1 MGFKQAFLA
10 SSVLAT
16 LVSAQSQLWGQCGG
30 MQWTGPTTCV
40 SGSTCTFSNPW
51 YSQCLPGSAAPSSST
66 TTTTQRQTTTSQRPT
81 TTSIIPTTSLT
92 VTTSYT
98 TSVEA
103 TTSSF
108 TTSVRPSSTTTA
120 SSTPTPGSSS
130 KAILWATHY
139 DGTLSTLTFTVSGS
153 AYSLVSSSKQTTC
166 GTQPSWLTYDATTST
181 LYCLDEYYISGQLF
195 SYAVGSSGIP
205 SQTSKV
211 TTVANGLHSTLYGG
225 SNGKGYIA
233 IAH

>member
-51 YSQCLPGSAAPSSST
+51 YSQCLPGSAAPSPST

-92 VTTSYT
+92 VTTLYT

-120 SSTPTPGSSS
+120 SSTPTQAPARRRFYGQLITMEHSQHS
-130 KAILWATHY
+130 
-139 DGTLSTLTFTVSGS
+139 LSPSQDLLTASF
-153 AYSLVSSSKQTTC
+153 LLRSKQH
-166 GTQPSWLTYDATTST
+166 
-181 LYCLDEYYISGQLF
+181 
-195 SYAVGSSGIP
+195 AVHNLVG
-205 SQTSKV
+205 
-211 TTVANGLHSTLYGG
+211 
-225 SNGKGYIA
+225 
-233 IAH
+233 